1 MAFNAAIGR
10 RETGEGTVGRKALRA
25 YAVVAGA
32 AAWTITAYRAA
43 TTGIT
48 YDEAYTYLHY
58 AQTAT
63 GFLRL
68 DIANNHPLNS
78 LLIYLSNLITGARYD
93 EVAIRAPNLV
103 AFGIY
108 LFIAYKLA
116 ARTRYSL
123 AAFSLL
129 AFNPYLNEFFGLG
142 RGYGL
147 AAAAVLAALWIY
159 ATQRTSEQVL
169 VLSLLLLC
177 LASAAIYA
185 CLVLVLALCVYAV
198 LIDIGIS
205 NLWPFVKRNAFGLA
219 EVVIIAIALGYAF
232 GVVTSP
238 GLPTPTSSAQE
249 LGLFSAIPMGY
260 AAMFT
265 DSTALGM
272 ILAVL
277 LLAILFGGATAGR
290 RNLSAIAFTSL
301 SLLTLAI
308 TVLGAAAF
316 RRPLPTGRLLL
327 PLYPLVALA
336 LCESVD
342 ALATAGALPTKAAA
356 RMIAVGAFSGLL
368 LINFAGRP
376 HLTYT
381 TDWSEDYPL
390 RALMYETVIDHKPQ
404 PEIEAAVMAGNPVV
418 EFYALQ
424 IRDRIDPN
432 YRIPL
437 EQP

>member
-1 MAFNAAIGR
+1 MRLYAMA
-10 RETGEGTVGRKALRA
+10 
-25 YAVVAGA
+25 AGA
-32 AAWTITAYRAA
+32 TAWAITAYRAA

-78 LLIYLSNLITGARYD
+78 LLIYLSSLVAGVRYD
-93 EVAIRAPNLV
+93 ELAIRAPNLI

-116 ARTRYSL
+116 ARTKYPL

-129 AFNPYLNEFFGLG
+129 ALNPYLDEFFGLG

-147 AAAAVLAALWIY
+147 AAAAVLAALWVY
-159 ATQRTSEQVL
+159 ASKRESEQRI
-169 VLSLLLLC
+169 VLSLLLSC

-185 CLVLVLALCVYAV
+185 CLVLLLGLAVYAV
-198 LIDIGIS
+198 FVDIGIS
-205 NLWPFVKRNAFGLA
+205 SLGSFVKRNALGVA
-219 EVVIIAIALGYAF
+219 EVVLIGTALGYAF
-232 GVVTSP
+232 SVVTGP
-238 GLPTPTSSAQE
+238 GLPVPTRPAQE
-249 LGLFSAIPMGY
+249 LDVFSAIAVGY
-260 AAMFT
+260 ATMFT
-265 DSTALGM
+265 DSTRLANILG
-272 ILAVL
+272 VL
-277 LLAILFGGATAGR
+277 LLAILVGGAATGR
-290 RNLSAIAFTSL
+290 RNLRAIPFTSL
-301 SLLTLAI
+301 SLLMLVI
-308 TVLGAAAF
+308 TVLAAAAF
-316 RRPLPTGRLLL
+316 GRPLPTSRLLL

-336 LCESVD
+336 LCESVER
-342 ALATAGALPTKAAA
+342 LATAIAPSWTAAA
-356 RMIAVGAFSGLL
+356 RGVAVGAFSGLL
-368 LINFAGRP
+368 LINFASRI

-381 TDWSEDYPL
+381 TDWSDDYPL
-390 RALMYETVIDHKPQ
+390 RALIYQTAIDGQARPQ
-404 PEIEAAVMAGNPVV
+404 IDAAVRAGNPVA

-437 EQP
+437 EWH

>member
-1 MAFNAAIGR
+1 MANNAAIGR
-10 RETGEGTVGRKALRA
+10 SETGERTVGGRALRL
-25 YAVVAGA
+25 YAAVAGA
-32 AAWTITAYRAA
+32 AVWAITAYRAA

-48 YDEAYTYLHY
+48 YDEAYSYLHY
-58 AQTAT
+58 ARTAT

-78 LLIYLSNLITGARYD
+78 LLIYLSSAVTGARYD
-93 EVAIRAPNLV
+93 ELAIRAPNLV

-108 LFIAYKLA
+108 LFIAYKVA

-129 AFNPYLNEFFGLG
+129 AFNPYLNQVFGLG

-147 AAAAVLAALWIY
+147 AAAAVLAALSVY
-159 ATQRTSEQVL
+159 ATHRESEQVI
-169 VLSLLLLC
+169 VLSWLLLC

-185 CLVLVLALCVYAV
+185 CLVLLLALSVYAV
-198 LIDIGIS
+198 LVDIGIS
-205 NLWPFVKRNAFGLA
+205 NLWPFVKRNALGLG
-219 EVVIIAIALGYAF
+219 EVVIIAVALGYAF
-232 GVVTSP
+232 SVVTSP
-238 GLPTPTSSAQE
+238 GLPTPASSAQE
-249 LGLFSAIPMGY
+249 PDLFSAIPMGY

-265 DSTALGM
+265 DSTVLGP
-272 ILAVL
+272 ILGVL
-277 LLAILFGGATAGR
+277 MLAILVGGAAAGR
-290 RNLSAIAFTSL
+290 RNLRAVPFTLL

-437 EQP
+437 EQH